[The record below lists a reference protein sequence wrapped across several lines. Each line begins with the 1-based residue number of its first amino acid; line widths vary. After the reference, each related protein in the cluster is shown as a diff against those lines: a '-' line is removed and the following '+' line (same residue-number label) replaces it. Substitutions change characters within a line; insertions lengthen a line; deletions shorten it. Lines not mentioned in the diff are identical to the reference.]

1 LALQSIAFIYKIKQT
16 SMKPPGIAGLIPE
29 CHAPAVLKNY
39 RYIYNC
45 TFYEIPLKS
54 AAL

>member
-1 LALQSIAFIYKIKQT
+1 
-16 SMKPPGIAGLIPE
+16 MKPSGIVGLIPKR
-29 CHAPAVLKNY
+29 HALAVLKNY